1 MHVLGALLL
10 GKTALLGLVLEL
22 EHDQQCFEEA
32 EKADGKQGCESPPK
46 HHVHRNGGLIG
57 ELHVKRQAQDKE
69 TENKDRE
76 DGRSVASI
84 DEAIAQ
90 TATFAIVAQ
99 LQHVLEKPPLA
110 APRTSRKQYRRDS

>member
-1 MHVLGALLL
+1 MHVLRALLL

-22 EHDQQCFEEA
+22 ERDQQRFEEA
-32 EKADGKQGCESPPK
+32 EKADRKQGCESPPK
-46 HHVHRNGGLIG
+46 HHVHPNGGLIG

-90 TATFAIVAQ
+90 AAPFAIVAQ

-110 APRTSRKQYRRDS
+110 APRTSRKRYRRDS

>member
-10 GKTALLGLVLEL
+10 GKTTLLSLVLEL
-22 EHDQQCFEEA
+22 ERDQQCFEKA

-46 HHVHRNGGLIG
+46 HHMHPNGGLIG
-57 ELHVKRQAQDKE
+57 ELHVKRQAQNKE
-69 TENKDRE
+69 TQNKDRE

-99 LQHVLEKPPLA
+99 LQHVLEQPPLA